1 MVFVD
6 IVIEIGLIALVVV
19 VVSKFLQSKMIDKKK
34 QKEAQAKMKEK
45 QKRIKELMKNGDE
58 KSKKEM
64 DRLQKEMLEDMNA
77 TMQGTM
83 KYMLVSMPL
92 FFGAFFVLGSLYGG
106 TIFSAPFILP
116 KFQGFFFLNPFTW
129 IPVGWGYETGWLKW
143 YFIIYLIASIIIA
156 ITLKVREKVVKKG
169 VENVNKEKKNVEN
182 AKEIKIDENAEVKDA
197 EEVKSIETAE
207 EEKSIENTEEEKKG
221 VEDAK

>member
-1 MVFVD
+1 MVFLDV
-6 IVIEIGLIALVVV
+6 VIEIGIIALVVV
-19 VVSKFLQSKMIDKKK
+19 VASKILQSKMIDKKK

-58 KSKKEM
+58 KSKNEM

-106 TIFSAPFILP
+106 MLFTAPIILP
-116 KFQGFFFLNPFTW
+116 KFQGFFFLNPLTW

-169 VENVNKEKKNVEN
+169 TKNIKEEKKSIENV
-182 AKEIKIDENAEVKDA
+182 KEIKIDENAKVKDA
-197 EEVKSIETAE
+197 EEVKSIETE
-207 EEKSIENTEEEKKG
+207 EEEKKG